1 MENSCLQIR
10 YNVMSITSLLTY
22 AGIKGGSSNH
32 RKDVYFVRC
41 IGTNSNYLSDI
52 EKMDRILAEREKL
65 GQGKYERLSELSQLR
80 SPGDVS
86 FYTSIHDE
94 WEKSGK
100 QKLRLKML
108 QTGKQTGN
116 FFEEVLCN
124 AFLKIG
130 NMFCSYTQ
138 NASETMIRNFR
149 IKLLYWLDSM
159 EDFFENWNEKTSY
172 KLVYYGTL
180 KKQEYLYLYFLT
192 MLGIDVMIL
201 APEKEPEIDRGLL
214 ELSGRL
220 MLGSCTAV
228 KIPALDKK
236 SLDMPAPEGVKD
248 KAVGTGNVQTD
259 LKTHQ
264 AGTFKDK
271 AVGIGNVQTNL
282 KTGQAGTF
290 KDKAVRT
297 GNVQTVKADAA
308 ARKELDFE
316 ELALLASSVVM
327 ITIQDEKGASIG
339 TGSGIMLGAEGYILT
354 NNHVTS
360 GGRSYSVRIEDDEK
374 SYYTEE
380 LIKYNTVL
388 DLALIRIPRKLKPL
402 AIYRGEKDLVRG
414 QKVVAIGS
422 PLGLFNS
429 VSNGIISG
437 FRSIEEVEMIQFTA
451 PISHGSSGG
460 AVLNMYGEVIG
471 ISTAG
476 IDNGQNINLAVHYR
490 DILRFVR
497 GFI

>member
-1 MENSCLQIR
+1 MENSCLQVR

-22 AGIKGGSSNH
+22 AGIKGGCSNH

-41 IGTNSNYLSDI
+41 IGINSNYLSDI
-52 EKMDRILAEREKL
+52 KKMDRLLAEREKL

-80 SPGDVS
+80 SPGEAS

-116 FFEEVLCN
+116 FFEEVLCS

-130 NMFCSYTQ
+130 NMFCNYTQ

-159 EDFFENWNEKTSY
+159 ADFLENWNEKTSY

-214 ELSGRL
+214 ELSGCL
-220 MLGSCTAV
+220 MLGSCSAV

-236 SLDMPAPEGVKD
+236 TLDMPAPESVKD
-248 KAVGTGNVQTD
+248 KAVG
-259 LKTHQ
+259 
-264 AGTFKDK
+264 
-271 AVGIGNVQTNL
+271 
-282 KTGQAGTF
+282 
-290 KDKAVRT
+290 T

-339 TGSGIMLGAEGYILT
+339 TGSGIMLGTEGYILT

-437 FRSIEEVEMIQFTA
+437 FRSIEDVEMIQFTA

>member
-41 IGTNSNYLSDI
+41 IGINSNYLSDI
-52 EKMDRILAEREKL
+52 KKMDRLLAEREKL

-108 QTGKQTGN
+108 QTGKQTGE
-116 FFEEVLCN
+116 FFEEVLCS

-130 NMFCSYTQ
+130 NMFCDYTQ

-159 EDFFENWNEKTSY
+159 ADFLENWNEKTSY
-172 KLVYYGTL
+172 KLVYYGML

-192 MLGIDVMIL
+192 MFGIDVMIL

-214 ELSGRL
+214 ELSYCL

-228 KIPALDKK
+228 KIAALDKK
-236 SLDMPAPEGVKD
+236 SLDMQAPESV
-248 KAVGTGNVQTD
+248 
-259 LKTHQ
+259 
-264 AGTFKDK
+264 
-271 AVGIGNVQTNL
+271 
-282 KTGQAGTF
+282 

-297 GNVQTVKADAA
+297 GNVQTDLKTGNVQTVKADAA
-308 ARKELDFE
+308 VRKELGFE

-339 TGSGIMLGAEGYILT
+339 TGSGIMLGTEGYILT

>member
-1 MENSCLQIR
+1 MENSCLQVR

-22 AGIKGGSSNH
+22 AGIKGGCSNH

-41 IGTNSNYLSDI
+41 IGINSNYLSDI
-52 EKMDRILAEREKL
+52 KKMDRLLAEREKL

-80 SPGDVS
+80 SPGDAS

-116 FFEEVLCN
+116 FFEEVLCS

-130 NMFCSYTQ
+130 NMFCNYTQ

-159 EDFFENWNEKTSY
+159 ADFLENWNEKTSY

-214 ELSGRL
+214 ELSGCL
-220 MLGSCTAV
+220 MLGSCSAV

-236 SLDMPAPEGVKD
+236 TLDMPAPESVKD
-248 KAVGTGNVQTD
+248 KAVG
-259 LKTHQ
+259 
-264 AGTFKDK
+264 
-271 AVGIGNVQTNL
+271 
-282 KTGQAGTF
+282 
-290 KDKAVRT
+290 T

-339 TGSGIMLGAEGYILT
+339 TGSGIMLGTEGYILT

-437 FRSIEEVEMIQFTA
+437 FRSIEDVEMIQFTA

>member
-1 MENSCLQIR
+1 MENSCLQVR

-22 AGIKGGSSNH
+22 AGIKGGCSNH

-41 IGTNSNYLSDI
+41 IGINSNYLSDI
-52 EKMDRILAEREKL
+52 KKMDRLLAEREKL

-80 SPGDVS
+80 SPGDAS

-116 FFEEVLCN
+116 FFEEVLCS

-130 NMFCSYTQ
+130 NMFCNCTQ

-159 EDFFENWNEKTSY
+159 ADFLENWNEKTSY

-214 ELSGRL
+214 ELSGCL
-220 MLGSCTAV
+220 MLGSCSAV

-236 SLDMPAPEGVKD
+236 TLDMPAPESVKD
-248 KAVGTGNVQTD
+248 KAVG
-259 LKTHQ
+259 
-264 AGTFKDK
+264 
-271 AVGIGNVQTNL
+271 
-282 KTGQAGTF
+282 
-290 KDKAVRT
+290 T

-339 TGSGIMLGAEGYILT
+339 TGSGIMLGTEGYILT

>member
-22 AGIKGGSSNH
+22 AGIKGGCSNH

-41 IGTNSNYLSDI
+41 SGTNSNYLSDI
-52 EKMDRILAEREKL
+52 KKMDRILSEREKL

-80 SPGDVS
+80 SPGEAS

-130 NMFCSYTQ
+130 NMFCDYTQ

-159 EDFFENWNEKTSY
+159 GDFLENWNEKTSY

-201 APEKEPEIDRGLL
+201 APEKEPEIDSGLL
-214 ELSGRL
+214 ELSYCL
-220 MLGSCTAV
+220 MIGSCTAV

-236 SLDMPAPEGVKD
+236 SLVMQAPESVKD
-248 KAVGTGNVQTD
+248 KAVGSGNVQTD
-259 LKTHQ
+259 LKT
-264 AGTFKDK
+264 
-271 AVGIGNVQTNL
+271 
-282 KTGQAGTF
+282 
-290 KDKAVRT
+290 
-297 GNVQTVKADAA
+297 GNVQTVKTGAA
-308 ARKELDFE
+308 ARTELGFE

-327 ITIQDEKGASIG
+327 ISIQDEMGACIG
-339 TGSGIMLGAEGYILT
+339 TGSGIMLGTEGYILT

>member
-1 MENSCLQIR
+1 MENSCLQVR

-22 AGIKGGSSNH
+22 AGIKGGCSNH

-41 IGTNSNYLSDI
+41 IGINSDYLSDI
-52 EKMDRILAEREKL
+52 KKMDRLLAEREKL

-80 SPGDVS
+80 SPGEAT
-86 FYTSIHDE
+86 FYTSIYDE

-108 QTGKQTGN
+108 QTGKQTGE
-116 FFEEVLCN
+116 FLEEVLCS

-130 NMFCSYTQ
+130 NMFCDYTQ

-159 EDFFENWNEKTSY
+159 EDFLENWNEKTSY

-214 ELSGRL
+214 ELSYCL

-236 SLDMPAPEGVKD
+236 SLDTQAPEGVKD
-248 KAVGTGNVQTD
+248 KAVRTGNVQTD
-259 LKTHQ
+259 LKTGQ
-264 AGTFKDK
+264 AGSIKDK
-271 AVGIGNVQTNL
+271 AVG
-282 KTGQAGTF
+282 
-290 KDKAVRT
+290 T

-339 TGSGIMLGAEGYILT
+339 TGSGIMLGTEGYILT